1 MATSLPFMTGPGA
14 LPKILTKICEA
25 AVPES
30 FNYNFLG
37 TKLGFP
43 GGNQKTFISWAK
55 KCGFLTTDGTPTQI
69 YKNFR
74 NTKFRGQSMAEAL
87 KKGYAE
93 LYLRNEY
100 VHDLSRQDFT
110 KLVSEVTGGAH
121 DSSTVKAIVGTFF
134 FAKEFAEFEANG
146 NETPPEENSNHEQE
160 KEPAAKKNI
169 ELPKKVNLGLSY
181 TINLVLPKTDDPA
194 ILNAIF
200 KALKENLLHD

>member
-1 MATSLPFMTGPGA
+1 MTN
-14 LPKILTKICEA
+14 E
-25 AVPES
+25 
-30 FNYNFLG
+30 
-37 TKLGFP
+37 
-43 GGNQKTFISWAK
+43 
-55 KCGFLTTDGTPTQI
+55 GTPTQI

-74 NTKFRGQSMAEAL
+74 NPKFRGTSMAEAL

-100 VHDLSRQDFT
+100 VHDLSRPDFI

-134 FAKEFAEFEANG
+134 FAKEFAEFDSNG
-146 NETPPEENSNHEQE
+146 NEASLEENGNQEPE
-160 KEPAAKKNI
+160 KEPVAKKNI
-169 ELPKKVNLGLSY
+169 ENPKKINLGLSY